1 MQFIGAPVN
10 VYKGRAALR
19 RGVVA
24 SEDPTGI
31 AVVLAPQAEEPLPM
45 LSSSGSL
52 VVPRRPQPERVFFS
66 WDEVIEDDK
75 SGPVRSI
82 VLRDRHFDGSLP
94 PAPAND
100 PAGVGCVRST

>member
-1 MQFIGAPVN
+1 MQSIGAPVN
-10 VYKGRAALR
+10 IYKGREALR

-31 AVVLAPQAEEPLPM
+31 AVVLAPQATEEPLPT
-45 LSSSGSL
+45 LSRWGAL

-66 WDEVIEDDK
+66 WDEVVEDDR

-82 VLRDRHFDGSLP
+82 VLRDHPYDSAQCPRS
-94 PAPAND
+94 AND
-100 PAGVGCVRST
+100 PTSPVT